1 MEKFSYSEHPHVEAR
16 KKVAGPRLSLNS
28 RIGLMVT
35 RGVGTMWAAYVF
47 LGLTLV
53 SLPAA
58 ISSGSVLV
66 MVSWVAQTFLQ
77 LVLLPIIIVGQN
89 IQAAASDARAKAT
102 YDDATAILHE
112 AKQIQAH
119 LALQDAAL
127 DKLIKDLAR
136 VEKKV
141 K

>member
-1 MEKFSYSEHPHVEAR
+1 MEKFSYQEHPHTSGRVKASV
-16 KKVAGPRLSLNS
+16 KGKLSFND
-28 RIGLMVT
+28 RVGLLVT

-58 ISSGSVLV
+58 IASGSVLV
-66 MVSWVAQTFLQ
+66 MVSWLAQTFLQ

-89 IQAAASDARAKAT
+89 IQAAASDERAKAT

-112 AKQIQAH
+112 VKQIQKH
-119 LALQDAAL
+119 LLAQDAAL
-127 DKLIKDLAR
+127 ESMIEDLAS
-136 VEKKV
+136 KK
-141 K
+141 

>member
-1 MEKFSYSEHPHVEAR
+1 MEKFQHEEHPHVEAR
-16 KKVAGPRLSLNS
+16 KKVVAKRLTFND

-35 RGVGTMWAAYVF
+35 KGVGTMWAAYVF

-58 ISSGSVLV
+58 IASGSVLV

-119 LALQDAAL
+119 LAAQDAAL

-136 VEKKV
+136 VEKKL

>member
-1 MEKFSYSEHPHVEAR
+1 MKKFSYQEHPHTSGRVKASV
-16 KKVAGPRLSLNS
+16 KGKLSFND
-28 RIGLMVT
+28 RVGLLVT

-58 ISSGSVLV
+58 IASGSVLV
-66 MVSWVAQTFLQ
+66 MVSWLAQTFLQ

-89 IQAAASDARAKAT
+89 IQAAASDERAKAT

-112 AKQIQAH
+112 VKQIQKH
-119 LALQDAAL
+119 LVEL
-127 DKLIKDLAR
+127 
-136 VEKKV
+136 EKKLQ
-141 K
+141 

>member
-1 MEKFSYSEHPHVEAR
+1 MEKFSYQEHPHTSGRVKASV
-16 KKVAGPRLSLNS
+16 KGKLSFND
-28 RIGLMVT
+28 RVGLLVT

-58 ISSGSVLV
+58 IASGSVLV
-66 MVSWVAQTFLQ
+66 MVSWLAQTFLQ

-89 IQAAASDARAKAT
+89 IQAAASDERAKAT

-112 AKQIQAH
+112 VKQIQKH
-119 LALQDAAL
+119 LLAQDAAL
-127 DKLIKDLAR
+127 ESMIKDLAS
-136 VEKKV
+136 KK
-141 K
+141 